1 MTIGKLRYPVDIEQL
16 TLTQDPVTGEM
27 TEGWSLL
34 AKVWARILGVS
45 GKEFLAASAEQA
57 STTYR
62 MTAYFRADV
71 DTTMRVNHAGSTY
84 NIRAILPDDR
94 QAFMTVMLEKV

>member
-1 MTIGKLRYPVDIEQL
+1 MIGKLRYPVEIEHV
-16 TLTQDPVTGEM
+16 TWTQNPVTGEM
-27 TEGWSLL
+27 TESWSRF

-45 GKEFLAASAEQA
+45 GREFLAAAAEQA

-62 MTAYFRADV
+62 MTAYYRDDV
-71 DTTMRVNHAGSTY
+71 TTAMRVKHQGQHF

-94 QAFMTVMLEKV
+94 QAFMTLMLEKI